1 MTAVAEARRPEA
13 FPRWSSTIARPGPGR
28 GPWPPPPR
36 PGPGGV
42 PEDGL
47 AALRHHGWT
56 VWFGQRTR
64 QYWAAHT
71 GRMRLV
77 CADTPEEL
85 IHSVAVVTGAPGTSP
100 FPGFRRNP

>member
-1 MTAVAEARRPEA
+1 MTAVAEARRPEV
-13 FPRWSSTIARPGPGR
+13 FPRRLSPIASPEPGRDSSLPTPAPTQSPGPESR
-28 GPWPPPPR
+28 
-36 PGPGGV
+36 
-42 PEDGL
+42 L

-56 VWFGQRTR
+56 VWFGQHTR

-85 IHSVAVVTGAPGTSP
+85 LRAVTAATGAPDTSP
-100 FPGFRRNP
+100 FRGFHQNP